1 MNLTDWFILFGV
13 IVAANIVSV
22 ALIMKVVV
30 KVVVP

>member
-1 MNLTDWFILFGV
+1 MNLTDWFILFWV

-30 KVVVP
+30 MVVVP